1 MKWKTRLELLY
12 NNATCLS
19 DAIEL
24 SSSFKSCAVG
34 EVLGVNE
41 NIEDEYLRKVMAL
54 MRVTPLF
61 NMGLSFHDDLS
72 NVNIEEAIL
81 QHEKIHQ
88 WVKSNPKKMAEI
100 KKEVRI
106 AKQLQRRDKN
116 EKNQQVL

>member
-1 MKWKTRLELLY
+1 MKWKTRLELLD
-12 NNATCLS
+12 NNITCWS
-19 DAIEL
+19 DAIDL

-34 EVLGVNE
+34 EVFGVNK

-61 NMGLSFHDDLS
+61 NMGLSFHDDLFKT
-72 NVNIEEAIL
+72 NIKEAIL
-81 QHEKIHQ
+81 QYKKIHQ

-100 KKEVRI
+100 KKEVKI